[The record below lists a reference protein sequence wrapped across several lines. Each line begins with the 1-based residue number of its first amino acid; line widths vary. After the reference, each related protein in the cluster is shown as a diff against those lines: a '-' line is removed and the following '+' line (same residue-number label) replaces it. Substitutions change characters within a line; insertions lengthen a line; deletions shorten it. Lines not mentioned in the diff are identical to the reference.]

1 MKNAPGPYTTEP
13 SLLLFRRR
21 LAALM
26 RVTGIGQDELAE
38 MIGQSSRSIGL
49 WLTGVR
55 LPSAVSLKALSRTF
69 GVPADWL
76 LGADAVEIASGLT
89 RLAEIVSAPKTT
101 DEGANK
107 VPDLGNGQSWVTA
120 LSLGARSCKHRL
132 RMDELWQDCRDM
144 APR

>member
-26 RVTGIGQDELAE
+26 RMTGVGQDELAD

-76 LGADAVEIASGLT
+76 LGADAVDIASGLT
-89 RLAEIVSAPKTT
+89 RLAEIASAPKKM
-101 DEGANK
+101 DEGADK
-107 VPDLGNGQSWVTA
+107 VPD
-120 LSLGARSCKHRL
+120 
-132 RMDELWQDCRDM
+132 
-144 APR
+144 

>member
-26 RVTGIGQDELAE
+26 RVTGIGQDELAS
-38 MIGQSSRSIGL
+38 MIGQSPRSIAL
-49 WLTGVR
+49 WLTGAR

-69 GVPADWL
+69 GVTADWL

-89 RLAEIVSAPKTT
+89 RLAEIASTLKTAAA
-101 DEGANK
+101 DAGKAS
-107 VPDLGNGQSWVTA
+107 D
-120 LSLGARSCKHRL
+120 
-132 RMDELWQDCRDM
+132 
-144 APR
+144 

>member
-26 RVTGIGQDELAE
+26 RVTGIGQDELAD

-76 LGADAVEIASGLT
+76 LGADAAEIASGLT
-89 RLAEIVSAPKTT
+89 RLAEIALAPKMM
-101 DEGANK
+101 DEGVDK
-107 VPDLGNGQSWVTA
+107 VSD
-120 LSLGARSCKHRL
+120 
-132 RMDELWQDCRDM
+132 
-144 APR
+144 

>member
-26 RVTGIGQDELAE
+26 RMTGIGQDELAD
-38 MIGQSSRSIGL
+38 MIGQSTRSIGL

-89 RLAEIVSAPKTT
+89 RLGSQN
-101 DEGANK
+101 DG
-107 VPDLGNGQSWVTA
+107 
-120 LSLGARSCKHRL
+120 
-132 RMDELWQDCRDM
+132 
-144 APR
+144 

>member
-21 LAALM
+21 LAALIRM
-26 RVTGIGQDELAE
+26 TGVGQDELAD

-76 LGADAVEIASGLT
+76 LGADAVDIASGLT
-89 RLAEIVSAPKTT
+89 RLAEIASAPKTM
-101 DEGANK
+101 DEGADK
-107 VPDLGNGQSWVTA
+107 VPD
-120 LSLGARSCKHRL
+120 
-132 RMDELWQDCRDM
+132 
-144 APR
+144 

>member
-26 RVTGIGQDELAE
+26 RVTGIGQDELAS

-69 GVPADWL
+69 GVPTDWL
-76 LGADAVEIASGLT
+76 LGADAVERASGLT
-89 RLAEIVSAPKTT
+89 RLAEIASAPKAT
-101 DEGANK
+101 DTGA
-107 VPDLGNGQSWVTA
+107 DRAS
-120 LSLGARSCKHRL
+120 
-132 RMDELWQDCRDM
+132 D
-144 APR
+144 

>member
-26 RVTGIGQDELAE
+26 RVTGIGQDELAD

-76 LGADAVEIASGLT
+76 LGADTVEIASGLT
-89 RLAEIVSAPKTT
+89 RLAEIALAPKMM
-101 DEGANK
+101 DEGVDK
-107 VPDLGNGQSWVTA
+107 VSD
-120 LSLGARSCKHRL
+120 
-132 RMDELWQDCRDM
+132 
-144 APR
+144 

>member
-26 RVTGIGQDELAE
+26 RVTGISQDELAAT
-38 MIGQSSRSIGL
+38 IGQSPRSIGL

-69 GVPADWL
+69 GVPTDWL

-89 RLAEIVSAPKTT
+89 RLAEIASAPKIA
-101 DEGANK
+101 GADK
-107 VPDLGNGQSWVTA
+107 ASD
-120 LSLGARSCKHRL
+120 
-132 RMDELWQDCRDM
+132 
-144 APR
+144 

>member
-26 RVTGIGQDELAE
+26 RVTGVGQDELAD

-76 LGADAVEIASGLT
+76 LGADAVEIASGLA
-89 RLAEIVSAPKTT
+89 RLAEIATAPKTM
-101 DEGANK
+101 DEGADK
-107 VPDLGNGQSWVTA
+107 VPD
-120 LSLGARSCKHRL
+120 
-132 RMDELWQDCRDM
+132 
-144 APR
+144 

>member
-1 MKNAPGPYTTEP
+1 
-13 SLLLFRRR
+13 
-21 LAALM
+21 M
-26 RVTGIGQDELAE
+26 RVTGIGQEELAS

-89 RLAEIVSAPKTT
+89 RLAEMASAPKAT
-101 DEGANK
+101 DAGVDRAS
-107 VPDLGNGQSWVTA
+107 G
-120 LSLGARSCKHRL
+120 
-132 RMDELWQDCRDM
+132 
-144 APR
+144 

>member
-26 RVTGIGQDELAE
+26 RVTGIGQDELAS

-69 GVPADWL
+69 GVPTDWL
-76 LGADAVEIASGLT
+76 LGADAVEIASELT
-89 RLAEIVSAPKTT
+89 RLAEIASAPKAT
-101 DEGANK
+101 DAGA
-107 VPDLGNGQSWVTA
+107 DRAS
-120 LSLGARSCKHRL
+120 
-132 RMDELWQDCRDM
+132 D
-144 APR
+144 

>member
-1 MKNAPGPYTTEP
+1 MKNAPGPYTIEP

-21 LAALM
+21 LATLM
-26 RVTGIGQDELAE
+26 RVTGIGQDELAD

-89 RLAEIVSAPKTT
+89 RLAKIASAPKTM

-107 VPDLGNGQSWVTA
+107 MPD
-120 LSLGARSCKHRL
+120 
-132 RMDELWQDCRDM
+132 
-144 APR
+144 

>member
-26 RVTGIGQDELAE
+26 RMTGISQDELAD

-55 LPSAVSLKALSRTF
+55 LPSAVSLKALARTF

-76 LGADAVEIASGLT
+76 LGADAVDIASGLT
-89 RLAEIVSAPKTT
+89 RLAEIASAPKTM
-101 DEGANK
+101 DEGADK
-107 VPDLGNGQSWVTA
+107 VPD
-120 LSLGARSCKHRL
+120 
-132 RMDELWQDCRDM
+132 
-144 APR
+144 

>member
-26 RVTGIGQDELAE
+26 RMTGIGQDELAD
-38 MIGQSSRSIGL
+38 MIGQSTRSIGL

-89 RLAEIVSAPKTT
+89 RLAEIASARKTM
-101 DEGANK
+101 DEGADK
-107 VPDLGNGQSWVTA
+107 VPD
-120 LSLGARSCKHRL
+120 
-132 RMDELWQDCRDM
+132 
-144 APR
+144 

>member
-1 MKNAPGPYTTEP
+1 MKNAPGPYTIEP

-26 RVTGIGQDELAE
+26 RMTGVGQDELAD

-76 LGADAVEIASGLT
+76 LGADAVDIASGLT
-89 RLAEIVSAPKTT
+89 RLAEIASAPKTM
-101 DEGANK
+101 DEGADK
-107 VPDLGNGQSWVTA
+107 VPD
-120 LSLGARSCKHRL
+120 
-132 RMDELWQDCRDM
+132 
-144 APR
+144 

>member
-26 RVTGIGQDELAE
+26 RVTCIGQDELAD

-89 RLAEIVSAPKTT
+89 RLAEIASAPKTT
-101 DEGANK
+101 EEGANK
-107 VPDLGNGQSWVTA
+107 VP
-120 LSLGARSCKHRL
+120 
-132 RMDELWQDCRDM
+132 E
-144 APR
+144 

>member
-26 RVTGIGQDELAE
+26 RMTGIRQDELADT
-38 MIGQSSRSIGL
+38 IGQSSRSIGL

-76 LGADAVEIASGLT
+76 LGADAVDIASGLT
-89 RLAEIVSAPKTT
+89 RLAEIASAPKTM
-101 DEGANK
+101 DEGADK
-107 VPDLGNGQSWVTA
+107 VPD
-120 LSLGARSCKHRL
+120 
-132 RMDELWQDCRDM
+132 
-144 APR
+144 

>member
-26 RVTGIGQDELAE
+26 KVTGVGQDELAD

-89 RLAEIVSAPKTT
+89 RLAEIASIPKTT
-101 DEGANK
+101 DGGTEK
-107 VPDLGNGQSWVTA
+107 VPD
-120 LSLGARSCKHRL
+120 
-132 RMDELWQDCRDM
+132 
-144 APR
+144 

>member
-26 RVTGIGQDELAE
+26 RVTGIGQDELAD

-55 LPSAVSLKALSRTF
+55 LPSAVLLKALSRTF

-76 LGADAVEIASGLT
+76 LGADAVEIASGLM
-89 RLAEIVSAPKTT
+89 RLAEIASAPKTM
-101 DEGANK
+101 DEGADK
-107 VPDLGNGQSWVTA
+107 VPD
-120 LSLGARSCKHRL
+120 
-132 RMDELWQDCRDM
+132 
-144 APR
+144 

>member
-26 RVTGIGQDELAE
+26 RVTGIGQDELAS

-69 GVPADWL
+69 GVPTDWL

-89 RLAEIVSAPKTT
+89 RLAEIAWAPKAT
-101 DEGANK
+101 DSGA
-107 VPDLGNGQSWVTA
+107 DRAS
-120 LSLGARSCKHRL
+120 
-132 RMDELWQDCRDM
+132 D
-144 APR
+144 

>member
-26 RVTGIGQDELAE
+26 RVTGIGQDELAD
-38 MIGQSSRSIGL
+38 MTGQSSRSIGL

-89 RLAEIVSAPKTT
+89 RLAEIALAPKMM
-101 DEGANK
+101 DEGVDK
-107 VPDLGNGQSWVTA
+107 VSD
-120 LSLGARSCKHRL
+120 
-132 RMDELWQDCRDM
+132 
-144 APR
+144 

>member
-26 RVTGIGQDELAE
+26 RVTGVGQDELAD

-76 LGADAVEIASGLT
+76 LGTDAVEIASGLT
-89 RLAEIVSAPKTT
+89 RLAEIATAPKTM
-101 DEGANK
+101 DEGADK
-107 VPDLGNGQSWVTA
+107 VPD
-120 LSLGARSCKHRL
+120 
-132 RMDELWQDCRDM
+132 
-144 APR
+144 

>member
-26 RVTGIGQDELAE
+26 RVTGVGQDELAD

-69 GVPADWL
+69 GVPTDWL

-89 RLAEIVSAPKTT
+89 RLAGRASAPWCT
-101 DEGANK
+101 
-107 VPDLGNGQSWVTA
+107 
-120 LSLGARSCKHRL
+120 
-132 RMDELWQDCRDM
+132 
-144 APR
+144 

>member
-26 RVTGIGQDELAE
+26 KVTGIGQDELAY

-89 RLAEIVSAPKTT
+89 RLAEIASAPKTT
-101 DEGANK
+101 DEHTEK
-107 VPDLGNGQSWVTA
+107 VSD
-120 LSLGARSCKHRL
+120 
-132 RMDELWQDCRDM
+132 
-144 APR
+144 

>member
-26 RVTGIGQDELAE
+26 RVTGVGQDELAD

-89 RLAEIVSAPKTT
+89 RLAEIASIPKTT
-101 DEGANK
+101 DGGTEK
-107 VPDLGNGQSWVTA
+107 VPD
-120 LSLGARSCKHRL
+120 
-132 RMDELWQDCRDM
+132 
-144 APR
+144 

>member
-26 RVTGIGQDELAE
+26 RVTGVGQDELAAT
-38 MIGQSSRSIGL
+38 IGQSPRSIAL

-76 LGADAVEIASGLT
+76 LARTRSRYLGAHEARGDRPAPKIAGADKAS
-89 RLAEIVSAPKTT
+89 
-101 DEGANK
+101 D
-107 VPDLGNGQSWVTA
+107 
-120 LSLGARSCKHRL
+120 
-132 RMDELWQDCRDM
+132 
-144 APR
+144 

>member
-26 RVTGIGQDELAE
+26 RMTGISQDELAD
-38 MIGQSSRSIGL
+38 MIGQSPRSIGL

-76 LGADAVEIASGLT
+76 LGADAVDIASGLT
-89 RLAEIVSAPKTT
+89 RLAEIASAPKTM
-101 DEGANK
+101 DEGADK
-107 VPDLGNGQSWVTA
+107 VPD
-120 LSLGARSCKHRL
+120 
-132 RMDELWQDCRDM
+132 
-144 APR
+144 

>member
-1 MKNAPGPYTTEP
+1 MKNASGPYTTEP

-69 GVPADWL
+69 GVPTDWL

-89 RLAEIVSAPKTT
+89 RLAEIASIPKTT
-101 DEGANK
+101 DGRTEK
-107 VPDLGNGQSWVTA
+107 VPD
-120 LSLGARSCKHRL
+120 
-132 RMDELWQDCRDM
+132 
-144 APR
+144 

>member
-26 RVTGIGQDELAE
+26 RVTGIGQDELAS

-69 GVPADWL
+69 GVPTDWL

-89 RLAEIVSAPKTT
+89 RLAEIAPAPKAT
-101 DEGANK
+101 DTGA
-107 VPDLGNGQSWVTA
+107 DRAS
-120 LSLGARSCKHRL
+120 
-132 RMDELWQDCRDM
+132 D
-144 APR
+144 

>member
-26 RVTGIGQDELAE
+26 RMTGVGQDELAD

-76 LGADAVEIASGLT
+76 LGADAVDIAAGLT
-89 RLAEIVSAPKTT
+89 RLAEIASAPKTM
-101 DEGANK
+101 DEGADK
-107 VPDLGNGQSWVTA
+107 VPD
-120 LSLGARSCKHRL
+120 
-132 RMDELWQDCRDM
+132 
-144 APR
+144 

>member
-26 RVTGIGQDELAE
+26 RVTGIGQDELAS

-69 GVPADWL
+69 GVPIDWL

-89 RLAEIVSAPKTT
+89 RLAEIASAPKAT
-101 DEGANK
+101 DTGA
-107 VPDLGNGQSWVTA
+107 DRASG
-120 LSLGARSCKHRL
+120 
-132 RMDELWQDCRDM
+132 
-144 APR
+144 

>member
-26 RVTGIGQDELAE
+26 RVTGIGQDELAD

-55 LPSAVSLKALSRTF
+55 LPSAVSLKALSRTV

-89 RLAEIVSAPKTT
+89 RLAEIALAPKMM
-101 DEGANK
+101 DEGVDK
-107 VPDLGNGQSWVTA
+107 VSD
-120 LSLGARSCKHRL
+120 
-132 RMDELWQDCRDM
+132 
-144 APR
+144 

>member
-26 RVTGIGQDELAE
+26 RMTGVGQYELAD

-76 LGADAVEIASGLT
+76 LGADAVDIASGLT
-89 RLAEIVSAPKTT
+89 RLAEIASAPKTM
-101 DEGANK
+101 DEGADK
-107 VPDLGNGQSWVTA
+107 VPD
-120 LSLGARSCKHRL
+120 
-132 RMDELWQDCRDM
+132 
-144 APR
+144 

>member
-26 RVTGIGQDELAE
+26 RVTGINQDELAD

-89 RLAEIVSAPKTT
+89 RLAEIASIPKTT
-101 DEGANK
+101 DGGTEK
-107 VPDLGNGQSWVTA
+107 VPD
-120 LSLGARSCKHRL
+120 
-132 RMDELWQDCRDM
+132 
-144 APR
+144 

>member
-26 RVTGIGQDELAE
+26 RVTG
-38 MIGQSSRSIGL
+38 IGL

-76 LGADAVEIASGLT
+76 LGTDAVEIASGLT
-89 RLAEIVSAPKTT
+89 RLAEIASGPKTAGT
-101 DEGANK
+101 DADK
-107 VPDLGNGQSWVTA
+107 ASD
-120 LSLGARSCKHRL
+120 
-132 RMDELWQDCRDM
+132 
-144 APR
+144 